1 MTIPLIPT
9 SGQFDLSL
17 AHEAMFSVADASG
30 VQVTCREGCLW
41 VTLDNDTRD
50 IVLAAGESFITTE
63 HRRALIFALGRSSL
77 SLALALAQPQRA
89 GRKFEIAKVR
99 VSLALQPA

>member
-1 MTIPLIPT
+1 MTTHPAPA
-9 SGQFDLSL
+9 SSQFDLSL

-50 IVLAAGESFITTE
+50 IVLSKGDSFSTTE
-63 HRRALIFALGRSSL
+63 HRRALIFALGPSSL
-77 SLALALAQPQRA
+77 SLGMAPAVQAAQQARRA
-89 GRKFEIAKVR
+89 RSGRMV
-99 VSLALQPA
+99 LALQPA